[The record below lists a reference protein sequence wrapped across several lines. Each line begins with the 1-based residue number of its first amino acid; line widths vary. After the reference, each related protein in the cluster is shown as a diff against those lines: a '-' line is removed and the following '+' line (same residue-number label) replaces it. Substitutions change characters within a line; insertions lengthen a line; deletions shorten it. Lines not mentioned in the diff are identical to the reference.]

1 MFKEKFIKLCNRSGE
16 SPSSVCRSVGIAPA
30 TFSGWTEESIPR
42 RATLMRIADYFGV
55 PVEYFTTDDPQENAD
70 EAQAVIAE
78 LVALANQLDDDQV
91 QEVIDYAKY
100 LKAKQKK

>member
-1 MFKEKFIKLCNRSGE
+1 MFKKIFIKLCNERNIPPTVVCQHVGLSNAAFSKWTDE
-16 SPSSVCRSVGIAPA
+16 SM
-30 TFSGWTEESIPR
+30 PR

-70 EAQAVIAE
+70 EMQTVIAE

-100 LKAKQKK
+100 IKAKQKK